1 MLNHLRSRL
10 HLCIFDRR
18 IDVFFN
24 FLKQQI
30 EKFMLRK
37 IHILLVMMLL
47 GAFTSVAAS
56 VKLYESPAR
65 GKRTIEVG
73 DMFYIYIEVSDVDGR
88 PEIPSNIGGSK
99 VMYFDHTGQ
108 SSRMSNVNGHVTQST
123 SNTWTVT
130 LRAQKEGTYTFGPI
144 SVGGIKS
151 NQLKYTIGKA
161 QAGNPQIPGGIDPD
175 QGRQDSNTDK
185 PKFIGKGDGNL
196 FMKASVSESNIYEQ
210 QALVYTVKLYTTYDA
225 IKFIGATAAPKF
237 DGFVVEESK
246 SISNSLDYETLNGK
260 TYATA
265 VIARYIIFPQMTGQL
280 KVIGNTYTVSVDQR
294 EYYHDPFW
302 GNMAVS
308 SPLQLN
314 VSPNDLTI
322 NVKPLPSPKPADFS
336 GGVGKF
342 TIASQLKT
350 NTFKTNQAASIE
362 YIVTGTGNLKY
373 IQLPDL
379 STLYPSQLEVYTPKT
394 DVKANV
400 GSTNV
405 SGSVSFDYSFM
416 PLEEGDFRIPPV
428 KLVYFNPETG
438 KYETSTSK
446 EYNITV
452 GKGKSSGKSQT
463 NTRLKFNP
471 DLHKVNLDD
480 LSNNHQPI
488 IYGFTYWLFYI
499 IPFVAL
505 IVAVIAYRRY
515 IKSHADMVALN
526 SKRANKLARRR
537 LRKASAAMK
546 GGNVDLF
553 YDELLIAMWGYLGDK
568 LKMPTSELMRDNIR
582 TMLESKDIPQNNI
595 SNLLDILDRCEF
607 AKYSPE
613 SGKAGMN
620 EMYNS
625 AIDAINQLEKSF
637 KSAK

>member
-1 MLNHLRSRL
+1 M
-10 HLCIFDRR
+10 I
-18 IDVFFN
+18 
-24 FLKQQI
+24 
-30 EKFMLRK
+30 RK
-37 IHILLVMMLL
+37 IHILLLMLML
-47 GAFTSVAAS
+47 TAMPSFAQS

-65 GKRTIEVG
+65 GKRSIEVG
-73 DMFYIYIEVSDVDGR
+73 DMFYIYIEVSNADGS
-88 PEIPSNIGGSK
+88 PEIPSNIGGAK

-108 SSRMSNVNGHVTQST
+108 SSGIINVNGRVTQSV

-144 SVGGIKS
+144 SVGGVKS
-151 NQLKYTIGKA
+151 NQLRYTIGKSQGGTSQVPGRNA
-161 QAGNPQIPGGIDPD
+161 SSQGNKDI
-175 QGRQDSNTDK
+175 NTDK

-196 FMKASVSESNIYEQ
+196 FMKATVSESNVYEQ

-246 SISNSLDYETLNGK
+246 AVSNSLDYETYNGK

-280 KVIGNTYTVSVDQR
+280 KVVGNTYTVSVDQR

-302 GNMAVS
+302 GNMSVS

-322 NVKPLPSPKPADFS
+322 NVRQLPSPKPADFS

-342 TIASQLKT
+342 TISSQLKT

-362 YIVTGTGNLKY
+362 YIVTGSGNLKY
-373 IQLPDL
+373 VQLPDL
-379 STLYPSQLEVYTPKT
+379 STLFPSQLEVYTPKT
-394 DVKANV
+394 DVKANI
-400 GSTNV
+400 GSSNV

-416 PLEEGDFRIPPV
+416 PLEEGNFRIPPV

-438 KYETSTSK
+438 EYETSVSK

-463 NTRLKFNP
+463 NSRLKFNP
-471 DLHKVNLDD
+471 ELQHVNIKDLAKEHK
-480 LSNNHQPI
+480 PI
-488 IYGFTYWLFYI
+488 VYRFIYWMWFI
-499 IPFVAL
+499 IPFFAL
-505 IVAVIAYRRY
+505 TVSVFGYRSY
-515 IKSHADMVALN
+515 LKSHSDIAALN
-526 SKRANKLARRR
+526 SRRADKLARRR
-537 LRKASAAMK
+537 LKKASSALKA
-546 GGNVDLF
+546 GNADAF
-553 YDELLIAMWGYLGDK
+553 YDELLVAMWGYMSDK
-568 LKMPTSELMRDNIR
+568 LKMPTSELMRDNIKSV
-582 TMLESKDIPQNNI
+582 LETRGI
-595 SNLLDILDRCEF
+595 SQDSIAGFVDILDRSEF

-613 SGKAGMN
+613 SGKAGM
-620 EMYNS
+620 EEVYNA
-625 AIDAINQLEKSF
+625 AIDSINQLEKSF
-637 KSAK
+637 KAV